1 MLADSVVR
9 ARVNGKLKEDA
20 ADILAAAGLT
30 LSDAYRMMLIR
41 VVQDKAL
48 PFDPLI
54 PNKKTIAAMKAARA
68 GRVTKSKNLDDFF
81 GELNANT

>member
-41 VVQDKAL
+41 VVHDKAL
-48 PFDPLI
+48 PFHPLI
-54 PNKKTIAAMKAARA
+54 PNKKTIVAMKAARA
-68 GRVTKSKNLDDFF
+68 GRVTKSKNLDDLF